1 MTSHA
6 TPDRPVVMRVDLP
19 EHGPVETSDARAA
32 AQPRLDLVGDVIV
45 SLDVHLGSGT
55 LAVKELLA
63 LQSGSVVTLD
73 RLIDDCVDVR
83 LNERT
88 VARAEIVAV
97 GDQFGIRIVEIVEE
111 R

>member
-6 TPDRPVVMRVDLP
+6 ISERAVVMRVDLP
-19 EHGPVETSDARAA
+19 EREAAETTETPLAPVR
-32 AQPRLDLVGDVIV
+32 RLDLVDDVIV
-45 SLDVHLGSGT
+45 SLDVHLGSAD
-55 LAVKELLA
+55 LSIKELMA
-63 LQSGSVVTLD
+63 LQAGSLVTLD
-73 RLIDDCVDVR
+73 RRIDDSVDVR

>member
-6 TPDRPVVMRVDLP
+6 PFERSVVMRVDLP
-19 EHGPVETSDARAA
+19 EHEAAETAETPSATHR
-32 AQPRLDLVGDVIV
+32 RLDLVDDVIV
-45 SLDVHLGSGT
+45 SLGVHLGSAELT
-55 LAVKELLA
+55 IKELMA
-63 LQSGSVVTLD
+63 LQSGSLITLD
-73 RLIDDCVDVR
+73 RRIDDCVDVR
-83 LNERT
+83 LNERM

>member
-6 TPDRPVVMRVDLP
+6 TSERSVVMRVDLP
-19 EHGPVETSDARAA
+19 EHEPAGTAEAGPAA
-32 AQPRLDLVGDVIV
+32 HPRLDLVSDVIV
-45 SLDVHLGSGT
+45 SLDVHLGSAD
-55 LAVKELLA
+55 LAVKELMA

-73 RLIDDCVDVR
+73 RQIDDCVDVR
-83 LNERT
+83 LNDRT
-88 VARAEIVAV
+88 VARAEIVAI

>member
-1 MTSHA
+1 
-6 TPDRPVVMRVDLP
+6 MRVDLP

-63 LQSGSVVTLD
+63 LQSGSVVMLD